1 MYGLLLFM
9 GIEMF
14 INEGLFRGIKLIF
27 VDRSLFNEGQQGVVG
42 HLSYSSPIH
51 FISFHSWLQVSLTK
65 INFYTIIQTLLLLGL
80 ILLKGSVT
88 TALFFPLGLLAL
100 IYVRL
105 YILPWLFSKKELAQL
120 DPIITHE
127 HSD

>member
-1 MYGLLLFM
+1 M

-27 VDRSLFNEGQQGVVG
+27 VDRSLFNEGQQGIVC
-42 HLSYSSPIH
+42 HILNETENDENCILFYCCFYNSE
-51 FISFHSWLQVSLTK
+51 FQVSLTK
-65 INFYTIIQTLLLLGL
+65 INFYTIIQILLLWVL
-80 ILLKGSVT
+80 ILLKGSTT

-105 YILPWLFSKKELAQL
+105 YILPRIFTKKELAQL
-120 DPIITHE
+120 DPIIAHE
-127 HSD
+127 HSE